1 MIERNFIYYKLV
13 NHQTIHLDSAGAAA
27 FFGAD
32 FFPPFFG
39 ADFLTAFFDTFGFET
54 FLATAFFT
62 FGAATILNIFLDFIH
77 LFLLRSYKILIPLSF
92 LEKKYQII
100 Y

>member
-32 FFPPFFG
+32 FFP
-39 ADFLTAFFDTFGFET
+39 AFLAGFLAAFFDTFGFET

-62 FGAATILNIFLDFIH
+62 FGAATI
-77 LFLLRSYKILIPLSF
+77 KIYF
-92 LEKKYQII
+92 
-100 Y
+100 